1 MSNFICLPL
10 RNAMDNFRI
19 KKKEEWFKNKKSPNF
34 AWKTLKTKSNC
45 YCPKFWKSCFP
56 FLCQPKKEKPNF
68 PFFATKY
75 LDILYMW
82 WNILEFN
89 LFLWCPVCPSRGN
102 HNTQRKEI
110 LMSNDS
116 YKPIFYNGFCKNFMG
131 CCPKMAAKGHHF
143 CNVGIGLFLSI

>member
-1 MSNFICLPL
+1 MRNTNLIYPRVLSNFIWPPL

-19 KKKEEWFKNKKSPNF
+19 KI
-34 AWKTLKTKSNC
+34 KTQLS
-45 YCPKFWKSCFP
+45 P
-56 FLCQPKKEKPNF
+56 FL
-68 PFFATKY
+68 ATKY
-75 LDILYMW
+75 LDILNMW

-116 YKPIFYNGFCKNFMG
+116 YKPINYNGYCKNFMG
-131 CCPKMAAKGHHF
+131 CCPKMAAKRHHF
-143 CNVGIGLFLSI
+143 CKVGLVYSYAFSLPQIDSCFSKIQV